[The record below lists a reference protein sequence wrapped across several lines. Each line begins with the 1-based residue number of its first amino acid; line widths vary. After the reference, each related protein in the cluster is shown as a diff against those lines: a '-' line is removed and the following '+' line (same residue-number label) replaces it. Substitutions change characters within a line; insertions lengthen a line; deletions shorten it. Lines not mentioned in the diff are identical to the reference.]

1 VGGGLIRSLGGWAQ
15 VLSLRWT
22 RTKVASDARILGS
35 GAFVAQ
41 RLAEAGRRERETLRL
56 SRKGVALANLGRQ
69 VIAGAGGTEGEL
81 RAGGRSRGLVRAQRF
96 FCQVAVKGLGYSGA
110 EVGRFL
116 GVR

>member
-1 VGGGLIRSLGGWAQ
+1 M
-15 VLSLRWT
+15 
-22 RTKVASDARILGS
+22 
-35 GAFVAQ
+35 
-41 RLAEAGRRERETLRL
+41 
-56 SRKGVALANLGRQ
+56 GRQ

-81 RAGGRSRGLVRAQRF
+81 RAGGRSRGVVRAQRF